1 MRKYIKYLVLLA
13 LVWALAYGVGR
24 IYYRTTGGFTISNI
38 TYDLPYDARWEM
50 RSPDEDEAH
59 AVEAI
64 LHQPFHYLGKGCQS
78 YVFVSEDNRYVLK
91 FFKYQ
96 RFRPKAWLPYMTFI
110 PGMEGYL
117 QSKSECKKRKLESV
131 FSSWKIAYEDLL
143 PETGVLFV
151 HLNKTQLN
159 MTKGQR
165 EKPFVIYDKMGWEH
179 SLNLNDYEYL
189 LQRKAKLLCPTLDG
203 LMAQGKVYE
212 AKQLLDR
219 LIQMLLSEYHRG
231 YADNDHALMQNTGV
245 LDGRPVHIDVGQFV
259 KNDKVRDP
267 EVYNHELFNK
277 TWKFRKWLSENHP
290 ELASHLEMLLR
301 QVMGDEAFS
310 ALKPRLNKASMG
322 VLSHHAD

>member
-1 MRKYIKYLVLLA
+1 MKKFFKFLFVLA
-13 LVWALAYGVGR
+13 LVWALCYGVGR
-24 IYYRTTGGFTISNI
+24 IYYRTTGGFTLGNI

-50 RSPDEDEAH
+50 RLPEEEEAH
-59 AVEAI
+59 EIEVI

-78 YVFVSEDNRYVLK
+78 YVFESEDSRYVLK

-96 RFRPKAWLPYMTFI
+96 RFRPKVWLSYMTFL

-131 FSSWKIAYEDLL
+131 FTSWKIAYEELR

-151 HLNKTQLN
+151 HLNKTKRQW
-159 MTKGQR
+159 
-165 EKPFVIYDKMGWEH
+165 EKPFLIYDKMGWEH

-203 LMAQGKVYE
+203 LMTLGKVTE

-231 YADNDHALMQNTGV
+231 FADNDHALMQNTGI

-259 KNDKVRDP
+259 KNEKVKEP
-267 EVYNHELFNK
+267 EVYNQELFNK
-277 TWKFRKWLSENHP
+277 TWKFRKWLVEHHP

-301 QVMGDEAFS
+301 QVMGDEAFQ